1 VRSLVGEIVAA
12 VRGPKTAAE
21 PPVPLASGRNLT
33 GNLFGQ
39 TSGGSAVRNMQAM
52 GAVGTLFAIVDLL
65 ATSTA
70 SAKWRLYRKAKS
82 GDPADRTEVT
92 SHAALDTFNR
102 PNRFYTR
109 QRLMEAGQQYVDL
122 TGECWILTSSSPA
135 MPGVPLGLW
144 LVRPDRIT
152 PVPSAT
158 DYLAG
163 YIYHGPDGEKIPLEV
178 DQVMSITIPNPMD
191 EYRGL
196 GAVGSILADAES
208 IAAAVQWNRNFFS
221 NGAEPGGIIE
231 VPDRL
236 DDTAFNELRARWQD
250 QHRGISNAHRVAILE
265 QGKWVDRK
273 FSHSD
278 MQFAELRHV
287 STDAIREA
295 FRIHGHMLGDAD
307 DVNLA
312 NATAAEITYA
322 RRQDVPRLN
331 RWREMFNFQYLPKF
345 YGGRQEAVD
354 VEFDFDSPVAEDEA
368 QDAEIFYNRARGA
381 QMLVLA
387 GYDGADVAAAAQL
400 PEMKWSP
407 ASVTRSGSTLA
418 AQESAGGGRPPAD
431 ESHWDNRLNRGGDRL
446 ALPAGE
452 GRGPKG

>member
-1 VRSLVGEIVAA
+1 LR
-12 VRGPKTAAE
+12 
-21 PPVPLASGRNLT
+21 
-33 GNLFGQ
+33 
-39 TSGGSAVRNMQAM
+39 
-52 GAVGTLFAIVDLL
+52 
-65 ATSTA
+65 
-70 SAKWRLYRKAKS
+70 
-82 GDPADRTEVT
+82 
-92 SHAALDTFNR
+92 
-102 PNRFYTR
+102 
-109 QRLMEAGQQYVDL
+109 EAGQQHVDL
-122 TGECWILTSSSPA
+122 TGEGWVLTSTSPA

-144 LVRPDRIT
+144 LIRPDRIT

-178 DQVMSITIPNPMD
+178 EQVMGIQIPNPMD

-208 IAAAVQWNRNFFS
+208 VAAAVQWNRNFFN

-236 DDTAFNELRARWQD
+236 DDTAFNELRARWQE

-273 FSHSD
+273 FSHND
-278 MQFAELRHV
+278 MQFAELRKV
-287 STDAIREA
+287 SRDAIREA

-312 NATAAEITYA
+312 NATAAEITFA
-322 RRQDVPRLN
+322 RRQAVPRLD
-331 RWREMFNFQYLPKF
+331 RWRELLNTQYLPKF
-345 YGGRQEAVD
+345 GQAAAGL
-354 VEFDFDSPVAEDEA
+354 EFDYDSPVAEDEA

-431 ESHWDNRLNRGGDRL
+431 ESHWDNRLPGGARP
-446 ALPAGE
+446 ALPAGA
-452 GRGPKG
+452 GPKG

>member
-1 VRSLVGEIVAA
+1 VRSLVGELVAA
-12 VRGPKTAAE
+12 VRGAKTAAE
-21 PPVPLASGRNLT
+21 PPVPLTSGRNLT

-39 TSGGSAVRNMQAM
+39 STGGSAVRNMAAM
-52 GAVGTLFAIVDLL
+52 GSVGTLFAIVDLL

-70 SAKWRLYRKAKS
+70 SARWRLWRPAAS
-82 GDPADRTEVT
+82 GDPDDRTEVRA
-92 SHAALDTFNR
+92 HAALDTWNR
-102 PNRFYTR
+102 PNKFYSGL
-109 QRLMEAGQQYVDL
+109 RLREAGQQHIDL
-122 TGECWILTSSSPA
+122 TGEGWILTSTSPA

-163 YIYHGPDGEKIPLEV
+163 YIYHGPDGEKIPLGV
-178 DQVMSITIPNPMD
+178 DQVMGIQIPNPLD
-191 EYRGL
+191 EYRGM
-196 GAVGSILADAES
+196 GAVGAILADAES
-208 IAAAVQWNRNFFS
+208 IAAAVAWNRNFFS

-236 DDTAFNELRARWQD
+236 GETAFNELRARWQE

-273 FSHSD
+273 FSHDD
-278 MQFAELRHV
+278 MQFAELRKV
-287 STDAIREA
+287 SRDAIREA

-312 NATAAEITYA
+312 NATAAEITFA
-322 RRQDVPRLN
+322 RRQAVPRLD
-331 RWREMFNFQYLPKF
+331 RWRELLNTQYLPKF
-345 YGGRQEAVD
+345 GQAAAGL
-354 VEFDFDSPVAEDEA
+354 EFDYDSPVAEDEA

-387 GYDGADVAAAAQL
+387 GYSGKDVAAAARL
-400 PEMKWSP
+400 PEMEWDP
-407 ASVTRSGSTLA
+407 ATVTRSSSTIA
-418 AQESAGGGRPPAD
+418 AETAGGGRPPAD
-431 ESHWDNRLNRGGDRL
+431 ESNWDNRLPSGGGRP
-446 ALPAGE
+446 ALPAG
-452 GRGPKG
+452 GGPKG